1 MHLSPSS
8 VATAPSSKVARIST
22 RVLFFIIGLGGAAWA
37 PLVPFA
43 KARNHLN
50 EGQLGLLLLCLGVGS
65 LVSMPLAGALAAR
78 YGCRRVILVATG
90 LLCLALPLLAL
101 ATPLTLLGPALFVFG
116 AGVGA
121 VDCVINIQAVL
132 VERASG
138 QHLMSGFHGFFSVG
152 GMVGAG
158 GMSALLLTGV
168 SPLLATG
175 VVVVVILGALS
186 YAAPHLLADR
196 GTGDSGPAFAWPR
209 GPVVLI
215 GGLCFV
221 LFLTEGSILDW
232 SAVFLTAERGVP
244 PTLAGLGYAAFAST
258 MMLGRFTGDALVRR
272 FGKAKV
278 LGLGGLLAA
287 AGLALTTLVPS
298 WPVSLVGYALVGAGC
313 ANSVPVLFSAVGR
326 QRAMPE
332 HLAVAAIST
341 IGYAG
346 ILAGPALIGFL
357 TQVTS
362 FTVVFLLLAALLVGV
377 AASSRTI
384 SH

>member
-1 MHLSPSS
+1 MHPSPSLL
-8 VATAPSSKVARIST
+8 APAPPGQAERVST
-22 RVLFFIIGLGGAAWA
+22 RLLFFIIGLGGAAWA

-43 KARNHLN
+43 KARNHLT

-65 LVSMPLAGALAAR
+65 LLSMPLAGALAAR
-78 YGCRRVILVATG
+78 YGCRRVIVVATG
-90 LLCLALPLLAL
+90 LLCLALLLLAL
-101 ATPLTLLGPALFVFG
+101 ATPLTLLGPALFAFG

-121 VDCVINIQAVL
+121 VDYLLNIQDIV

-138 QHLMSGFHGFFSVG
+138 RHLISGFHGFFSVG
-152 GMVGAG
+152 GLVGAG
-158 GMSALLLTGV
+158 GMSALLLAGA

-175 VVVVVILGALS
+175 VVVVVILGALG
-186 YAAPHLLADR
+186 YAAPHLLAQSSP
-196 GTGDSGPAFAWPR
+196 GGGPALAWPR

-215 GGLCFV
+215 GGLCFI

-244 PTLAGLGYAAFAST
+244 PTLAGLGYASFAST

-272 FGKAKV
+272 FGRATV

-313 ANSVPVLFSAVGR
+313 AHQRANAVFGGGPPAGDAGTPGRGGHLHHWLRGHSGWSGADWLPYPGHQLYDGFSAVSCPVGGGCR
-326 QRAMPE
+326 Q
-332 HLAVAAIST
+332 
-341 IGYAG
+341 
-346 ILAGPALIGFL
+346 
-357 TQVTS
+357 
-362 FTVVFLLLAALLVGV
+362 
-377 AASSRTI
+377 
-384 SH
+384 

>member
-1 MHLSPSS
+1 
-8 VATAPSSKVARIST
+8 
-22 RVLFFIIGLGGAAWA
+22 
-37 PLVPFA
+37 LVPFA

-65 LVSMPLAGALAAR
+65 LLSMPLAGALAAR
-78 YGCRRVILVATG
+78 YGCRRVIVVATG
-90 LLCLALPLLAL
+90 LFCLALPLLAL
-101 ATPLTLLGPALFVFG
+101 ATPLTLLGPALFAFG

-121 VDCVINIQAVL
+121 VDCVLNIQAVL

-138 QHLMSGFHGFFSVG
+138 RHLMSGFHGFFSVG
-152 GMVGAG
+152 GLVGAG
-158 GMSALLLTGV
+158 GMSALLLAGA
-168 SPLLATG
+168 SPLRATG
-175 VVVVVILGALS
+175 VVVVVIVGVLR
-186 YAAPHLLADR
+186 YAAPHLLAER
-196 GTGDSGPAFAWPR
+196 ALGGGPALAWPR

-215 GGLCFV
+215 GVLCFI

-272 FGKAKV
+272 FGRATV

-298 WPVSLVGYALVGAGC
+298 WPVGLVGYALVGAGC

-357 TQVTS
+357 TQATG
-362 FTVVFLLLAALLVGV
+362 FTAAFLLLAALLVGV
-377 AASSRTI
+377 AASSRTL
-384 SH
+384 SN

>member
-1 MHLSPSS
+1 MHPSPSLL
-8 VATAPSSKVARIST
+8 AAAPPGQAERVST
-22 RVLFFIIGLGGAAWA
+22 RLLFFIIGLGGAAWA

-65 LVSMPLAGALAAR
+65 LLSMPLAGALAAR
-78 YGCRRVILVATG
+78 YGCRRVIVTATG

-101 ATPLTLLGPALFVFG
+101 TTPLTLLGPALFAFG

-121 VDCVINIQAVL
+121 VDCVLNIQAII

-138 QHLMSGFHGFFSVG
+138 RHLMSGFHGFFSVG
-152 GMVGAG
+152 GLVGAG
-158 GMSALLLTGV
+158 GMSALLLAGA

-175 VVVVVILGALS
+175 VVVVVIVGALG
-186 YAAPHLLADR
+186 YAAPHLLAER
-196 GTGDSGPAFAWPR
+196 SLGGGPALAWPR

-215 GGLCFV
+215 GGLCFI

-232 SAVFLTAERGVP
+232 SAVFL
-244 PTLAGLGYAAFAST
+244 
-258 MMLGRFTGDALVRR
+258 MLGRFTGDALVRR
-272 FGKAKV
+272 FGGATV

-357 TQVTS
+357 TQATS
-362 FTVVFLLLAALLVGV
+362 FTTVFLLLAALLVGV
-377 AASSRTI
+377 AASSRTL
-384 SH
+384 SK

>member
-1 MHLSPSS
+1 MPTSPSLI
-8 VATAPSSKVARIST
+8 ATPTLGKAERIST
-22 RVLFFIIGLGGAAWA
+22 RLLFFVIGLGGAAWA

-65 LVSMPLAGALAAR
+65 LLSMPLAGALAAR
-78 YGCRRVILVATG
+78 YGCRRVIVVATG

-101 ATPLTLLGPALFVFG
+101 ATPLTLLGPALFGFG

-121 VDCVINIQAVL
+121 VDCVLNIQAVI

-138 QHLMSGFHGFFSVG
+138 RHLMSGFHGFFSVG
-152 GMVGAG
+152 GLVGAG
-158 GMSALLLTGV
+158 GMSALLLAGA

-175 VVVVVILGALS
+175 VVVVVIVGALR

-196 GTGDSGPAFAWPR
+196 SPGGGTAFAWPR

-215 GGLCFV
+215 GGLCFI

-244 PTLAGLGYAAFAST
+244 STLAGLGYAAFAST

-272 FGKAKV
+272 LGRATV

-357 TQVTS
+357 TQATG
-362 FTVVFLLLAALLVGV
+362 FTTVFLLLAALLVGV
-377 AASSRTI
+377 AASSRTL
-384 SH
+384 SN